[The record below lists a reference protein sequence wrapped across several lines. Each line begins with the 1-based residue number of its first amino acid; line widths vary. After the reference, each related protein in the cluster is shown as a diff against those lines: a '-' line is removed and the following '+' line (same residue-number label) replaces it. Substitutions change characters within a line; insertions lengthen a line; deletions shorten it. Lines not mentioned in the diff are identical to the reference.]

1 MLDYLREFV
10 DKIRFQ
16 IKLAEEAGEAR
27 MEDFE
32 LQNIEYK
39 VIWKKEFLD
48 EICGMANGQAVR
60 YISERMTMATLW
72 ILESMRQKDYF
83 NQSLTA

>member
-1 MLDYLREFV
+1 
-10 DKIRFQ
+10 
-16 IKLAEEAGEAR
+16 

-48 EICGMANGQAVR
+48 EICGMANASGGKM
-60 YISERMTMATLW
+60 YIGKDDDDNTVDLGVTETRKLLEFVKQPCSEVKVTLTK
-72 ILESMRQKDYF
+72 RVF
-83 NQSLTA
+83 

>member
-1 MLDYLREFV
+1 M

-48 EICGMANGQAVR
+48 EICGMANASGGKI
-60 YISERMTMATLW
+60 YIGKDDDGNTVDLGFNETRRL
-72 ILESMRQKDYF
+72 LESIS
-83 NQSLTA
+83 NSIV